1 MIFPGIHPGTKRSNM
16 TQIWT
21 IAKRE
26 LGSFF
31 DSLMAYIMMVAF
43 LGFSGFFTWIFG
55 SDIFF
60 IKQATMQPFFS
71 IAYWTL
77 FFFIPAL
84 TMRSF
89 AEENKSGT
97 IELLLTRPVSDW
109 QVIAGKFTATLLLIL
124 IALGLTLPYY
134 ITVASLGPVD
144 HGSVITGYLGLILIS
159 CAYISIGLYASSSSN
174 NQIVAYL
181 IALVIGIF
189 FHIIFN
195 LLASNLSGV
204 VGEIINFLSIS
215 QHFESISRGVIDSRD
230 LIFFFSIIFIG
241 LILTEMNIIK
251 RRIA

>member
-1 MIFPGIHPGTKRSNM
+1 
-16 TQIWT
+16 
-21 IAKRE
+21 
-26 LGSFF
+26 
-31 DSLMAYIMMVAF
+31 
-43 LGFSGFFTWIFG
+43 
-55 SDIFF
+55 
-60 IKQATMQPFFS
+60 
-71 IAYWTL
+71 WTL